1 MFGSWKTTLL
11 GLIAGIPQL
20 LAGSGFGVPGA
31 HFDIKTFLTGLAV
44 IGLGLVAKDGNVSN
58 APNPVPEAK
67 PVPKP

>member
-20 LAGSGFGVPGA
+20 LAGAGFGTPGA

-44 IGLGLVAKDGNVSN
+44 IGLGAVAKDSNMSN
-58 APNPVPEAK
+58 APTPMAEAK
-67 PVPKP
+67 AVPTK